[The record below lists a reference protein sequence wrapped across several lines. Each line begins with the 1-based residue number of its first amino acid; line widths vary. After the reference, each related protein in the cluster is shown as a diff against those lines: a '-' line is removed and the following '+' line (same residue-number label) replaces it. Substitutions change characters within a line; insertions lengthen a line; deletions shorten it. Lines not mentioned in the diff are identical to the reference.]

1 MPRQQRRIVRKS
13 SRWVI
18 LDETKEGVC
27 EIIVVENAD
36 IIVDNVG
43 DV

>member
-1 MPRQQRRIVRKS
+1 MPHQPRRIVRKA
-13 SRWVI
+13 SRGVI
-18 LDETKEGVC
+18 PDETKEGVC

-36 IIVDNVG
+36 IVVDDIG